1 VEKHDT
7 DEESKMS
14 DGPIVND
21 TSDVITSDTL
31 DTPYATHKGSIVVN
45 EKELDPY
52 QKIKIHANL
61 ALRNLLKN
69 NSNIILNYWYILFP
83 SFMMR
88 PQSEF
93 KQYLYKFESNEKVF
107 TEKSFAL
114 MDNQEPTLFFVIRQ
128 PQNQSQL
135 RSSMYATLQVLLEN
149 ANFHRFQMDLETEG
163 QSQQ

>member
-1 VEKHDT
+1 
-7 DEESKMS
+7 M
-14 DGPIVND
+14 
-21 TSDVITSDTL
+21 
-31 DTPYATHKGSIVVN
+31 VN

-69 NSNIILNYWYILFP
+69 NSSIILNYWYILFP

-114 MDNQEPTLFFVIRQ
+114 IDNQEPTLFFVIRQ

-135 RSSMYATLQVLLEN
+135 RSSMYATLQVLLES
-149 ANFHRFQMDLETEG
+149 ANF
-163 QSQQ
+163 